1 MDNVNES
8 EGARISDETTNSINN
23 NDYTILRSFRNMIRK
38 VI

>member
-1 MDNVNES
+1 MMDNVNES
-8 EGARISDETTNSINN
+8 QGARISDETNSI